1 MPPFFIV
8 DAADNRRMA
17 RDRGSSL
24 LLGRPGSRHAEERR
38 RPTIPIATWRQLI
51 RKKAMRISGHEARSM
66 SDRYDIQQD
75 ERDVEIAAQK
85 LVRYLEEKGTAGQSR
100 STGQR
105 ERSG

>member
-1 MPPFFIV
+1 
-8 DAADNRRMA
+8 
-17 RDRGSSL
+17 
-24 LLGRPGSRHAEERR
+24 
-38 RPTIPIATWRQLI
+38 
-51 RKKAMRISGHEARSM
+51 M

-85 LVRYLEEKGTAGQSR
+85 LVRYLEEKGTPGQSR

>member
-1 MPPFFIV
+1 
-8 DAADNRRMA
+8 MA

-24 LLGRPGSRHAEERR
+24 LLGRLGSRPAEERR
-38 RPTIPIATWRQLI
+38 PPIIPIATWRQLI
-51 RKKAMRISGHEARSM
+51 RKKAMRIRGHEARSM

>member
-1 MPPFFIV
+1 
-8 DAADNRRMA
+8 MA

-85 LVRYLEEKGTAGQSR
+85 VVRYLGKGYGR
-100 STGQR
+100 SVTLDR
-105 ERSG
+105 PTRT